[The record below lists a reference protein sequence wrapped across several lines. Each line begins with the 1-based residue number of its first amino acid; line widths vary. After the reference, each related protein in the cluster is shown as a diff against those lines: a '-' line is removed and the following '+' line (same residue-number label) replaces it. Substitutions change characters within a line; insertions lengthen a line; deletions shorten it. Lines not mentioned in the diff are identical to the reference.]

1 MSDSIILTDVD
12 FFKTD
17 FTQNSV
23 EVPPRPFSS
32 LTYRISGRV
41 SISSSGESF
50 ISSPGT
56 VTIVPQGC
64 GYRSVVTVP
73 GEMLVLHFRT
83 LDAHS
88 PIFKVPM
95 CLSPQFSGVF
105 TTLFERALRHSDASD
120 QLACMADAYRL
131 LAEAAALVS
140 AERNTTSPKLSACKE
155 YIESRI
161 CDPELRV
168 SDIADF
174 FGSSEVYLRRKFKDQ
189 YGTSPLD
196 YIKKRRIDVAC
207 QLLDTGL
214 YSVTEVAVRSGFDSI
229 SYFSS
234 EFHRMIGCSP
244 KNYVK

>member
-1 MSDSIILTDVD
+1 MSENVILTDVN

-32 LTYRISGRV
+32 MTYRISGRV
-41 SISSSGESF
+41 SISSGDVSF
-50 ISSPGT
+50 ISEPGT
-56 VTIVPQGC
+56 LTLVPQGC
-64 GYRSVVTVP
+64 RYRSAVTVP
-73 GEMLVLHFRT
+73 GEMFVLHFRT
-83 LDAHS
+83 LDTKA
-88 PIFKVPM
+88 PIFKEPM

-131 LAEAAALVS
+131 LAEVNALVS
-140 AERNTTSPKLSACKE
+140 VNGNTSPRLAACKE
-155 YIESRI
+155 YIESRLY
-161 CDPELRV
+161 DPELRV
-168 SDIADF
+168 CDIAEF
-174 FGSSEVYLRRKFKDQ
+174 YGSSEVYLRRRFKEQ

-214 YSVTEVAVRSGFDSI
+214 YSVTEVATRSGFDSI